1 LSNPFVHRGF
11 ADIHRSGSG
20 SGGNGV
26 VLIEYKLGSFEAKFG
41 AKIASVTS
49 GHNVTCFDY
58 EVMISPLFRWPNSVC
73 HYKLTDEENRGKYL
87 AEGLGHC
94 SACHSPRNQMMAED
108 SSQYLAGAHVDGWL
122 APNITSDKVSGI
134 GGWSNEELV
143 SYLKNGHA
151 EGKGQAG
158 GPMADAVEH
167 SFSHLNDT
175 DLSSVAAYLKT
186 VPAIK
191 TGKSSNTSYSAVRD
205 APINW
210 TKYEP
215 GTSANDAPGYRDH
228 STTDGAQLYD
238 TNCAACHGSSGQ
250 GSDDH
255 AFPSLTH
262 NTAVGAEDP
271 SNLVMAIVDGIER
284 KGADGIVAMPAF
296 GEDHQQ
302 IHSWLNSAQIAAVT
316 NYVTEE
322 FGHGNSQLSAADV
335 ERISS
340 GNADT
345 PFLIR
350 NAAELAYAGFSFAII
365 ILMILIYF
373 VFGKKKR

>member
-1 LSNPFVHRGF
+1 
-11 ADIHRSGSG
+11 
-20 SGGNGV
+20 
-26 VLIEYKLGSFEAKFG
+26 
-41 AKIASVTS
+41 
-49 GHNVTCFDY
+49 
-58 EVMISPLFRWPNSVC
+58 MC